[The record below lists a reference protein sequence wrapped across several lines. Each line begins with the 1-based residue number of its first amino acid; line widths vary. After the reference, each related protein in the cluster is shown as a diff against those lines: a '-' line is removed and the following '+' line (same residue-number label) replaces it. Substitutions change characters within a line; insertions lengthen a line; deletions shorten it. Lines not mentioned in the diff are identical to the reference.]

1 MSEASRAA
9 ALAHAAAV
17 HHGSG
22 DAVATLETAAAF
34 HAYISPAT
42 PEPTEAA
49 KPKPATPAK
58 PKPVAAKPRP
68 APVEEEEDAAP
79 EEGDVTKEQV
89 GEAVEA
95 MLNADLRVK
104 AQALFKKYKATSLSS
119 LSAEHYAAFKQE
131 ADDALLGA

>member
-34 HAYISPAT
+34 HAYISPAA
-42 PEPTEAA
+42 PEPEAA
-49 KPKPATPAK
+49 KPKAATPAK
-58 PKPVAAKPRP
+58 PKPVAAKPKP
-68 APVEEEEDAAP
+68 APVEEDAAP
-79 EEGDVTKEQV
+79 EEGEVTKEQV

-119 LSAEHYAAFKQE
+119 LSVEHYAAFKQE

>member
-34 HAYISPAT
+34 HAYILPAT

-49 KPKPATPAK
+49 KPKPVTPAK
-58 PKPVAAKPRP
+58 PKPVAAKPKP
-68 APVEEEEDAAP
+68 APVEEDAAP

-119 LSAEHYAAFKQE
+119 LSVEHYAAFKQE
-131 ADDALLGA
+131 AEDALLGA

>member
-22 DAVATLETAAAF
+22 DAIATLETAAAF
-34 HAYISPAT
+34 HAYISPAA
-42 PEPTEAA
+42 PEPEAA

-58 PKPVAAKPRP
+58 PKPVAAKPKP
-68 APVEEEEDAAP
+68 APVEEDAAP
-79 EEGDVTKEQV
+79 EEGEVTKEQV

-119 LSAEHYAAFKQE
+119 LSVEHYAAFKQE

>member
-34 HAYISPAT
+34 HAYISP
-42 PEPTEAA
+42 EPEAA
-49 KPKPATPAK
+49 RPKPATTPAK
-58 PKPVAAKPRP
+58 PKPVAAKPKP
-68 APVEEEEDAAP
+68 APVEEDAAP
-79 EEGDVTKEQV
+79 EEGEVTKEQV

-119 LSAEHYAAFKQE
+119 LAVEHYAAFKQE

>member
-34 HAYISPAT
+34 HAYISPAASD
-42 PEPTEAA
+42 PEAA

-58 PKPVAAKPRP
+58 PKPVATKPKP
-68 APVEEEEDAAP
+68 APVEEDAAP
-79 EEGDVTKEQV
+79 EEGEVTKKQV

-119 LSAEHYAAFKQE
+119 LAVEHYAAFKQE